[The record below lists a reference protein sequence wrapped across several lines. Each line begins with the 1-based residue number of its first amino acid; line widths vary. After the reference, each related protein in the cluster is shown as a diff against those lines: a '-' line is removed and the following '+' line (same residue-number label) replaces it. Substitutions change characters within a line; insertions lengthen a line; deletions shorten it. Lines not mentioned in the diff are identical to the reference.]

1 LPTPADVSS
10 LVDNAV
16 INVFAVL
23 IKHNLLSSV
32 ATKLL
37 ENKNNAN
44 VTLPEGIVRVWRT
57 AQKLRSWLLQ
67 KYQALYS
74 AKQQELQKK
83 KNRTRRKK
91 KKKKIQKNV
100 KKRSSK
106 CSCSYSCNGKP
117 TCVS

>member
-1 LPTPADVSS
+1 LLSKIQIQKLPTPPDVSL

-23 IKHNLLSSV
+23 IKHNLLTNV
-32 ATKLL
+32 AIKLL
-37 ENKNNAN
+37 ENKNNPN
-44 VTLPEGIVRVWRT
+44 IVLPEGMIRVWKT

-83 KNRTRRKK
+83 KSREGRE
-91 KKKKIQKNV
+91 
-100 KKRSSK
+100 KKRRAEK
-106 CSCSYSCNGKP
+106 
-117 TCVS
+117 T